1 MAPAKKAAKKA
12 AKKSAAPK
20 KPRVAKKSAAPETD
34 KLPEPKLEQASYKAP
49 NKEYLQRFVKR
60 LDSLNK
66 TAASAA
72 GDISTAIDA
81 AHEQKGLDKAA
92 LSMVRRLNSMPINK
106 LQVTLP
112 HLLLYIEHLD
122 LEKKASTQGQ
132 LSLEEDENDDADDMG
147 ADDGEDDGQT
157 DIEDMARKA
166 GQQSGPVMSI
176 VPKPTEPSSDA
187 A

>member
-1 MAPAKKAAKKA
+1 MP
-12 AKKSAAPK
+12 
-20 KPRVAKKSAAPETD
+20 
-34 KLPEPKLEQASYKAP
+34 KLPEPSLEQASYKAP
-49 NKEYLQRFVKR
+49 NKQYLQKFVKR

-92 LSMVRRLNSMPINK
+92 LSMVRRLNSMPVNK

-112 HLLLYIEHLD
+112 HLLLYIEHLE

-132 LSLEEDENDDADDMG
+132 LSLDENEDEDDADDMS
-147 ADDGEDDGQT
+147 ADDDGQT

-166 GQQSGPVMSI
+166 GQHSGTVMSI
-176 VPKPTEPSSDA
+176 VPKPTQNEEDA